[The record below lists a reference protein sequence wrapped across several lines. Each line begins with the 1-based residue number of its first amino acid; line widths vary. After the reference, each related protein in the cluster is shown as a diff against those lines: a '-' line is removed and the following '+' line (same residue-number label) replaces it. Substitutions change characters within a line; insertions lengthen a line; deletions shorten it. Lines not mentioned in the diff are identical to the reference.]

1 MATLKSEK
9 TVSNFLKKG
18 FKFANRDHKYLEFWH
33 DNKLVVRTKVSHN
46 GQDLNDYLI
55 GAMQRQCK
63 MGKPFFL
70 EFARCEKS
78 FDDYLAL
85 LKKSGVI

>member
-1 MATLKSEK
+1 MAALNSAK
-9 TVSNFLKKG
+9 TISNFLKKG
-18 FKFANRDHKYLEFWH
+18 FISVNKDHKQLEFWH

-78 FDDYLAL
+78 FDDYLEL
-85 LKKSGVI
+85 LRNAGAI